1 MNESYKKEK
10 NDILHQV
17 EQLDKKAE
25 MTMLSPQELDVK
37 HYLKMWLM
45 QLLSVTSLVFTV
57 DIFLYS
63 TVLNLVNF
71 RE

>member
-1 MNESYKKEK
+1 
-10 NDILHQV
+10 V